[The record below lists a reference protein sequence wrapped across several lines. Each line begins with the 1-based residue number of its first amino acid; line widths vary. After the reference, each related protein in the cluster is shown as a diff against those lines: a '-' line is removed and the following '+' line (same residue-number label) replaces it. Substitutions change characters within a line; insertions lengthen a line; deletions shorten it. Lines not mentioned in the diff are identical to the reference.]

1 MKTLR
6 NNMPERRARRTDAG
20 FSLAE
25 LMVVVVIIGLLATM
39 VVPAVMKRLSI
50 ATGTTARV
58 DIMTLSSALDEVAI
72 LNGGRYP
79 DSLEALVTPDENG
92 YTMIR
97 ASKLPNDPWG
107 MPYMYDPPMSG
118 QPFRV
123 YSYGKDGMPG
133 GEGDD
138 ADLSNLDED

>member
-1 MKTLR
+1 MKLISQ
-6 NNMPERRARRTDAG
+6 RRPRRHRPAEAG

-39 VVPAVMKRLSI
+39 VVPAVMKRLSV

-58 DIMTLSSALDEVAI
+58 DIVTISSSLDEAAI

-79 DSLEALVTPDENG
+79 DSLEALITPDENG
-92 YTMIR
+92 HTLIKG
-97 ASKLPNDPWG
+97 AKLPNDPWG
-107 MPYMYDPPMSG
+107 MPYMYDPPLGGEPS
-118 QPFRV
+118 RV

-138 ADLSNLDED
+138 ADISNLDE